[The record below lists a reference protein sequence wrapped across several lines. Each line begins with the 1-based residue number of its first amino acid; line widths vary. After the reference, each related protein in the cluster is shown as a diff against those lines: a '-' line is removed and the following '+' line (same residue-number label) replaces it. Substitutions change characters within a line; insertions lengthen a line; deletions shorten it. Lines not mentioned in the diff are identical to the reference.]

1 MKAKV
6 IGVMVGVL
14 MAGWMGGTAR
24 AEDFILTGIQELTVN
39 MAYGNG
45 TLYDQSKAW
54 VVSDGLVN
62 NLYAYNSSTV
72 GISGGSLYNLN
83 AYDSSTVEISGG
95 GAYGLQAHGSST
107 VNITSDGGVRFLDP
121 YDSSTVTLSGG
132 SVKHISARDSCTMEI
147 SGGKVNNDL
156 DAYNSSNVTISGGTV
171 AGLVVHDSSTVTI
184 SGGQVGLLYIY
195 ETSTVAFDG
204 QDFILGTGLS
214 LDGDRV
220 LGTGVLSGKW
230 FGGTA
235 WTVNISANDPGAT
248 ILAIPEPATMSLLGL
263 GGLAMLRRRRRMA

>member
-1 MKAKV
+1 
-6 IGVMVGVL
+6 
-14 MAGWMGGTAR
+14 
-24 AEDFILTGIQELTVN
+24 
-39 MAYGNG
+39 
-45 TLYDQSKAW
+45 
-54 VVSDGLVN
+54 
-62 NLYAYNSSTV
+62 
-72 GISGGSLYNLN
+72 
-83 AYDSSTVEISGG
+83 
-95 GAYGLQAHGSST
+95 

-263 GGLAMLRRRRRMA
+263 GGLGLIGRGFRTRRQ